1 MAPLIWGHIINMCIN
16 CGNCS
21 KEHNSN
27 IDDNMDLVLDNP
39 VL

>member
-1 MAPLIWGHIINMCIN
+1 MGPYLLNDMCKS

-27 IDDNMDLVLDNP
+27 IDDNMDAVLDNP
-39 VL
+39 IL